1 MRKLIYPVMVTL
13 DGFLGGPN
21 GELDWHIITPD
32 MQSVYNHLQRSYGSY
47 VMGRQTYD
55 VMRAWDDV
63 SDDHE
68 QSELGDFAKVWKAT
82 PKLVLSRTLREVG
95 PNAPPRGERSRRPKF
110 ASLKERDGRP
120 LAVAGTEIGAWLRR
134 LGLIDEYELFV
145 HPVLLGSGTRL
156 FPDGLPRAPLRLL
169 ESTIYPSGV
178 VRTRYAVDG
187 PPPEPIRHG

>member
-1 MRKLIYPVMVTL
+1 MSKLIYPVMVTL

-82 PKLVLSRTLREVG
+82 PKLVLSRTLDQVG
-95 PNAPPRGERSRRPKF
+95 PNARLAGNDPEGEIRD
-110 ASLKERDGRP
+110 LKERDGRP

-178 VRTRYAVDG
+178 VRSRYAVDG
-187 PPPEPIRHG
+187 PREPIRYG